1 MMRRICYLLTAGLLL
16 LVAGRAEAQTLIR
29 FPAEQMSLREAL
41 AVIEAQSGLSIA
53 YNEQLTDPSRQ
64 VATPS
69 GKTVQE
75 TLDIIFAGSENEAL
89 VKGTMILVIKSHGQ
103 TPQRVSGTI
112 RDKVGPV
119 AGAVITCGANAS
131 MTDLDGKFSITA
143 APGETLV
150 VSMLGYKEASYVV
163 GRTAE
168 GIEIVLADDS
178 EMLEESVVVGYGTM
192 QRRDITSSIATYKPS
207 EEGERDFISPDAM
220 IQGRVA
226 GVNIA
231 AASGTPGGKTR
242 VSIRGVGSITA
253 GNEPL
258 YVVDG
263 VPMSNT
269 SGDTGAYGGESLS
282 ALSDINPA
290 DIESIQVLKDAASA
304 AIYGSRGTNGVI
316 IITTRKGAKGKPKF
330 SANANYGLSY
340 LQNLDKLRV
349 ADADLY
355 LEVQNEAIDNYNKQT
370 GSAIARLEN
379 PFPGKPQFSW
389 LDMVFRVAQ
398 SWQAGMSVSGG
409 GEQSD
414 YYLSASVKQNQG
426 VGIGS
431 LYEKYGVKSN
441 LNTQLTSWLKLGAAI
456 NLSYT
461 NANRVPDGSIGTSM
475 LTHGL
480 EHRPWDT
487 PFKGDGSYTII
498 NADLLHYNLLQAIN
512 EQKVYNK
519 SYRVYGNAYALF
531 DLLPGLTFKTSF
543 GGDFMSA
550 EDHVYYSKD
559 HMYGNSAGV
568 LTDSRRNFTSII
580 VDNILTYKHAFGGLN
595 LDAMLGHSFQ
605 MDNNSTAM
613 QKGQG
618 FPDKEFDV
626 NSVAAEITDYTT
638 GLSTWALQS
647 FMLRTTLNYRN
658 RYLATVNARLDG
670 SSKFASDFNHRYGFF
685 PSVSLGW
692 NLSEEPFWNWSG
704 TMAKLRASYGATGNQ
719 GGIGNY
725 AWRTLIN
732 AGYNYNGK
740 NGYAVMQPGNE
751 NLQWETAHQYDV
763 GVDLSFFQGALSFT
777 ADAFI
782 KNTENLLYD
791 TPISA
796 TKGYTQ
802 LTSNI
807 GTMQNKGLEF
817 SVGGNLGKGD
827 FHWKGDFNIS
837 FVKNRLTSLIGDNEI
852 LKTDDYHALK
862 VGEEIGSFY
871 MIKMLGIYQS
881 DEEVPAYQYE
891 HYGVRAGDVIYDD
904 VNKDGD
910 IKEEDDA
917 QFVGSANPKFTGGLS
932 NSFTWKG
939 FDANIFFTF
948 SYGAKLYEYWT
959 GGLRLGNGNW
969 PAQES
974 EALSRWTGPG
984 TSNTVPRAIYGY
996 TWNSTMFKNTRFLHD
1011 ASYIRL
1017 KTVQLGYTLPKR
1029 LTRRIGIEKLRV
1041 YFQGDNVWH
1050 YSPFR
1055 FLDPEVNTS
1064 MTATKMGLDCMW
1076 IPQPTSFSIGVNL
1089 KL

>member
-1 MMRRICYLLTAGLLL
+1 MRRICFLLTAGLLL
-16 LVAGRAEAQTLIR
+16 LVAWRAEAQTHIR
-29 FPAEQMSLREAL
+29 FPVEQMTIREAL
-41 AVIEAQSGLSIA
+41 AVIETQSGLSIA
-53 YNEQLTDPSRQ
+53 YNEQLTDPSRL

-75 TLDIIFAGSENEAL
+75 TLDVIFAGSGNEAI
-89 VKGTMILVIKSHGQ
+89 VKGTMILIIKAHGQ
-103 TPQRVSGTI
+103 AARRISGTI

-207 EEGERDFISPDAM
+207 DEGERDFISPDAM

-568 LTDSRRNFTSII
+568 LTDSRKNFASLV
-580 VDNILTYKHAFGGLN
+580 VDNILTYHQGFDQLS

-605 MDNNSTAM
+605 MDNTSLAK
-613 QKGQG
+613 QVGQG
-618 FPDKEFDV
+618 FPDKEMDV
-626 NSVAAEITDYTT
+626 NSVAAEITDFTT
-638 GLSTWALQS
+638 SLSTWALQS
-647 FMLRTTLNYRN
+647 YLLRTTLNYGN
-658 RYLATVNARLDG
+658 RYLLTLSARLDG
-670 SSKFASDFNHRYGFF
+670 SSKFAADFKHRYGFF
-685 PSVSLGW
+685 PSASLGW
-692 NLSEEPFWNWSG
+692 NLSEEPFW
-704 TMAKLRASYGATGNQ
+704 TRPDIHAKIRASYGATGNQ

-725 AWRTLIN
+725 AWMKLVN
-732 AGYNYNGK
+732 AGYNYNGQ
-740 NGYAVMQPGNE
+740 NGYAEMQPGNDD
-751 NLQWETAHQYDV
+751 LQWETARQVDL
-763 GVDLSFFQGALSFT
+763 GTDLSFFRGALTFT
-777 ADAFI
+777 ADVFL
-782 KNTENLLYD
+782 KKTDNLLYD
-791 TPISA
+791 MPISA
-796 TKGYTQ
+796 TRGYTQ

-807 GTMQNKGLEF
+807 GSMLNKGLELA
-817 SVGGNLGKGD
+817 VGGNLGTGD

-837 FVKNRLTSLIGDNEI
+837 FVRNKLTSLIGDNEI
-852 LKTDDYHALK
+852 LMTDDYHALK
-862 VGEEIGSFY
+862 VGEQIGSFY
-871 MIKMLGIYQS
+871 MIKMLGIYQR
-881 DEEVPAYQYE
+881 DEDVPAYQYE
-891 HYGVRAGDVIYDD
+891 HYGVRAGDVIYEDL
-904 VNKDGD
+904 NGDGD
-910 IKEEDDA
+910 IRVEDDA
-917 QFVGSANPKFTGGLS
+917 QFVGSANPLFTGGLS
-932 NSFTWKG
+932 NTFTWKG
-939 FDANIFFTF
+939 LDANLFFTF
-948 SYGAKLYEYWT
+948 SYGARLYEYWT

-974 EALSRWTGPG
+974 EALARWTGPG
-984 TSNTVPRAIYGY
+984 TSDTVPRAIYGY

-1011 ASYIRL
+1011 ASYLRL
-1017 KTVQLGYTLPKR
+1017 KTLQIGYTLPSAW
-1029 LTRRIGIEKLRV
+1029 TRKIGIEKLRI
-1041 YFQGDNVWH
+1041 YAQGDNIWH

-1064 MTATKMGLDCMW
+1064 MNATKMGLDCMW
-1076 IPQPTSFSIGVNL
+1076 IPQPTTFTIGINV
-1089 KL
+1089 KM

>member
-220 IQGRVA
+220 LQGRVA

-370 GSAIARLEN
+370 GSAIAHLEN

-568 LTDSRRNFTSII
+568 LTDSRRNFASIV
-580 VDNILTYKHAFGGLN
+580 VDNILTYHHDWEPFS

-618 FPDKEFDV
+618 FPDKEMDV
-626 NSVAAEITDYTT
+626 NSVAAEITDFTT
-638 GLSTWALQS
+638 SLSTWALQS
-647 FMLRTTLNYRN
+647 YLLRTTLNYGN
-658 RYLATVNARLDG
+658 RYLLTLSARLDG
-670 SSKFASDFNHRYGFF
+670 SSKFAADFKHRYGFF
-685 PSVSLGW
+685 PSASLGW
-692 NLSEEPFWNWSG
+692 NLSEEPFWTRSDIH
-704 TMAKLRASYGATGNQ
+704 AKIRASYGATGNQ
-719 GGIGNY
+719 GGIGTY
-725 AWRTLIN
+725 AWMKLVN
-732 AGYNYNGK
+732 AGYNYNGQ
-740 NGYAVMQPGNE
+740 NGYAEMQPGNA
-751 NLQWETAHQYDV
+751 NLQWETARQVDL
-763 GVDLSFFQGALSFT
+763 GTDLSFFRGALTFT
-777 ADAFI
+777 ADVFL
-782 KNTENLLYD
+782 KKTDNLLYD
-791 TPISA
+791 MPISA
-796 TKGYTQ
+796 TRGYTQ

-807 GTMQNKGLEF
+807 GSMLNKGLELV
-817 SVGGNLGKGD
+817 VGGNLGTGD

-837 FVKNRLTSLIGDNEI
+837 FVRNKLTSLIGDNEI
-852 LKTDDYHALK
+852 LMTDDYHALK
-862 VGEEIGSFY
+862 VGEQIGSFY
-871 MIKMLGIYQS
+871 MIKMLGIYQR
-881 DEEVPAYQYE
+881 DEDVPAYQYE
-891 HYGVRAGDVIYDD
+891 HYGVRAGDVIYEDL
-904 VNKDGD
+904 NGDGD
-910 IKEEDDA
+910 IRVEDDA
-917 QFVGSANPKFTGGLS
+917 QFVGSANPLFTGGLS
-932 NSFTWKG
+932 NTFTWKG
-939 FDANIFFTF
+939 LDANLFFTF
-948 SYGAKLYEYWT
+948 SYGARLYEYWT

-974 EALSRWTGPG
+974 EALARWTGPG

-1011 ASYIRL
+1011 ASYLRL
-1017 KTVQLGYTLPKR
+1017 KTLQIGYTLPSAW
-1029 LTRRIGIEKLRV
+1029 TRKIGIEKLRI
-1041 YFQGDNVWH
+1041 YAQGDNIWH

-1064 MTATKMGLDCMW
+1064 MNATKMGLDCMW
-1076 IPQPTSFSIGVNL
+1076 IPQPTTFTIGINV
-1089 KL
+1089 KM

>member
-75 TLDIIFAGSENEAL
+75 TLDIIFAGSGNEAL

-498 NADLLHYNLLQAIN
+498 NADLLHYNCSCR
-512 EQKVYNK
+512 EV
-519 SYRVYGNAYALF
+519 
-531 DLLPGLTFKTSF
+531 
-543 GGDFMSA
+543 SA
-550 EDHVYYSKD
+550 
-559 HMYGNSAGV
+559 
-568 LTDSRRNFTSII
+568 
-580 VDNILTYKHAFGGLN
+580 
-595 LDAMLGHSFQ
+595 
-605 MDNNSTAM
+605 
-613 QKGQG
+613 
-618 FPDKEFDV
+618 
-626 NSVAAEITDYTT
+626 
-638 GLSTWALQS
+638 
-647 FMLRTTLNYRN
+647 
-658 RYLATVNARLDG
+658 
-670 SSKFASDFNHRYGFF
+670 
-685 PSVSLGW
+685 
-692 NLSEEPFWNWSG
+692 
-704 TMAKLRASYGATGNQ
+704 
-719 GGIGNY
+719 
-725 AWRTLIN
+725 
-732 AGYNYNGK
+732 
-740 NGYAVMQPGNE
+740 
-751 NLQWETAHQYDV
+751 
-763 GVDLSFFQGALSFT
+763 
-777 ADAFI
+777 
-782 KNTENLLYD
+782 
-791 TPISA
+791 
-796 TKGYTQ
+796 
-802 LTSNI
+802 
-807 GTMQNKGLEF
+807 
-817 SVGGNLGKGD
+817 
-827 FHWKGDFNIS
+827 
-837 FVKNRLTSLIGDNEI
+837 
-852 LKTDDYHALK
+852 
-862 VGEEIGSFY
+862 
-871 MIKMLGIYQS
+871 
-881 DEEVPAYQYE
+881 
-891 HYGVRAGDVIYDD
+891 
-904 VNKDGD
+904 
-910 IKEEDDA
+910 
-917 QFVGSANPKFTGGLS
+917 
-932 NSFTWKG
+932 
-939 FDANIFFTF
+939 
-948 SYGAKLYEYWT
+948 
-959 GGLRLGNGNW
+959 
-969 PAQES
+969 
-974 EALSRWTGPG
+974 
-984 TSNTVPRAIYGY
+984 
-996 TWNSTMFKNTRFLHD
+996 
-1011 ASYIRL
+1011 
-1017 KTVQLGYTLPKR
+1017 
-1029 LTRRIGIEKLRV
+1029 
-1041 YFQGDNVWH
+1041 
-1050 YSPFR
+1050 
-1055 FLDPEVNTS
+1055 
-1064 MTATKMGLDCMW
+1064 
-1076 IPQPTSFSIGVNL
+1076 
-1089 KL
+1089 

>member
-1 MMRRICYLLTAGLLL
+1 
-16 LVAGRAEAQTLIR
+16 
-29 FPAEQMSLREAL
+29 
-41 AVIEAQSGLSIA
+41 
-53 YNEQLTDPSRQ
+53 
-64 VATPS
+64 
-69 GKTVQE
+69 
-75 TLDIIFAGSENEAL
+75 
-89 VKGTMILVIKSHGQ
+89 
-103 TPQRVSGTI
+103 
-112 RDKVGPV
+112 
-119 AGAVITCGANAS
+119 
-131 MTDLDGKFSITA
+131 
-143 APGETLV
+143 
-150 VSMLGYKEASYVV
+150 
-163 GRTAE
+163 
-168 GIEIVLADDS
+168 
-178 EMLEESVVVGYGTM
+178 M

-207 EEGERDFISPDAM
+207 DEGERDFISPDAM

-316 IITTRKGAKGKPKF
+316 IITTRKGAKGKPKL

-370 GSAIARLEN
+370 GSAVAHLEN

-398 SWQAGMSVSGG
+398 SWQAGLSVSGG

-568 LTDSRRNFTSII
+568 LTDSRKNFASLV
-580 VDNILTYKHAFGGLN
+580 VDNILTYHQGFDQLS

-605 MDNNSTAM
+605 MDNTSLAK
-613 QKGQG
+613 QVGQG
-618 FPDKEFDV
+618 FPDKEMDV
-626 NSVAAEITDYTT
+626 NSVAAEITDFTT
-638 GLSTWALQS
+638 SLSTWALQS
-647 FMLRTTLNYRN
+647 YLLRTTLNYGN
-658 RYLATVNARLDG
+658 RYLLTLSARLDG
-670 SSKFASDFNHRYGFF
+670 SSKFAADFKHRYGFF
-685 PSVSLGW
+685 PSASLGW
-692 NLSEEPFWNWSG
+692 NLSEEPFW
-704 TMAKLRASYGATGNQ
+704 TRPDIHAKIRASYGATGNQ

-725 AWRTLIN
+725 AWMKLVN
-732 AGYNYNGK
+732 AGYNYNGQ
-740 NGYAVMQPGNE
+740 NGYAEMQPGNDD
-751 NLQWETAHQYDV
+751 LQWETARQVDL
-763 GVDLSFFQGALSFT
+763 GTDLSFFRGALTFT
-777 ADAFI
+777 ADVFL
-782 KNTENLLYD
+782 KKTDNLLYD
-791 TPISA
+791 MPISA
-796 TKGYTQ
+796 TRGYTQ

-807 GTMQNKGLEF
+807 GSMLNKGLELA
-817 SVGGNLGKGD
+817 VGGNLGTGD

-837 FVKNRLTSLIGDNEI
+837 FVRNKLTSLIGDNEI
-852 LKTDDYHALK
+852 LMTDDYHALK
-862 VGEEIGSFY
+862 VGEQIGSFY
-871 MIKMLGIYQS
+871 MIKMLGIYQR
-881 DEEVPAYQYE
+881 DEDVPAYQYE
-891 HYGVRAGDVIYDD
+891 HYGVRAGDVIYEDL
-904 VNKDGD
+904 NGDGD
-910 IKEEDDA
+910 IRVEDDA
-917 QFVGSANPKFTGGLS
+917 QFVGSANPLFTGGLS
-932 NSFTWKG
+932 NTFTWKG
-939 FDANIFFTF
+939 LDANLFFTF
-948 SYGAKLYEYWT
+948 SYGARLYEYWT

-974 EALSRWTGPG
+974 EALARWTGPG
-984 TSNTVPRAIYGY
+984 TSDTVPRAIYGY

-1011 ASYIRL
+1011 ASYLRL
-1017 KTVQLGYTLPKR
+1017 KTLQIGYTLPSAW
-1029 LTRRIGIEKLRV
+1029 TRKIGIEKLRI
-1041 YFQGDNVWH
+1041 YAQGDNIWH

-1064 MTATKMGLDCMW
+1064 MNATKMGLDCMW
-1076 IPQPTSFSIGVNL
+1076 IPQPTTFTIGINV
-1089 KL
+1089 KM

>member
-568 LTDSRRNFTSII
+568 LTDSRRNFASII

-959 GGLRLGNGNW
+959 GGLR
-969 PAQES
+969 QES